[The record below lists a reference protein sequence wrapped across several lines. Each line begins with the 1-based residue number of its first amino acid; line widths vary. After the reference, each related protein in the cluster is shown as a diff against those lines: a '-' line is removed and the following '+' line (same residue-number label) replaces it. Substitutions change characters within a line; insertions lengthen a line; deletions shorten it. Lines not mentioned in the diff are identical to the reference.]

1 MKRLAL
7 LAVTAF
13 LAVILSACGENAERK
28 AENNATT
35 TMEQQDQN
43 KATDTT
49 GTTDANKTEHTTGQ

>member
-13 LAVILSACGENAERK
+13 LAVILSACGDNAEKK

-35 TMEQQDQN
+35 TMEQQDHN
-43 KATDTT
+43 KATD
-49 GTTDANKTEHTTGQ
+49 TTDANKTEQTPAQ